1 MRWYSELLANGEVM
15 SAVYV
20 SVTVALLST
29 AISTVLGTMTA
40 IGLSKSR
47 KFMKEY
53 LLNINNIPILNPE
66 IVTAISLMLLFSSLA
81 IPKGYLTMLLA
92 HISFCTP
99 FVITSVYP
107 KVPGQCGDGFG
118 GYAVSGADK
127 GYPADDSPG
136 DFCRSS
142 AGIYDVL

>member
-107 KVPGQCGDGFG
+107 KV
-118 GYAVSGADK
+118 
-127 GYPADDSPG
+127 
-136 DFCRSS
+136 RSLDPNL
-142 AGIYDVL
+142 ANAAMDLGLRRFRR